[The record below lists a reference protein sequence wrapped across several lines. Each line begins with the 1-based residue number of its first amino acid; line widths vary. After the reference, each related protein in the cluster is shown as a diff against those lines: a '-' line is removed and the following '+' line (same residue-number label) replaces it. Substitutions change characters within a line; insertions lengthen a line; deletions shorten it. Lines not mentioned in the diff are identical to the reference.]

1 MEIRFGKKLLE
12 SLGGQDISGP
22 LALLADN
29 TFADAVLEKL
39 PAKPAVV
46 REPGGLCAES
56 LDEVCAGLESGT
68 VLAAGR
74 GDTGYAGRYAAW
86 KTGSKLITLPFE
98 ISGES
103 LVRRDVITVEEG
115 LFRRHGHHEDELL
128 LVDSECIWKGDER
141 ISRAGAGDILG
152 ILTAVED
159 WRSAEGGSGFS
170 KDMAEQ
176 AVEIVDELMD
186 RADELFDLTEG
197 GIRRLVELLQARE
210 KLAESAGHRR
220 MIEGSERIF
229 EECAGNVLGKSF
241 SHGPLRCLGVMAM
254 MVLQDLSPR
263 PLKQFLHWIQV
274 PWKPED
280 QGISDTELW
289 KILSSL
295 PAFVKKYE
303 YPDTIIHHV
312 EMGEERINRIITG
325 IREPFL
331 KSSLQTRND

>member
-12 SLGGQDISGP
+12 SLSGRDISGP
-22 LALLADN
+22 LALLEDPKY
-29 TFADAVLEKL
+29 ADAVLEKL
-39 PAKPAVV
+39 PAKPALV
-46 REPGGLCAES
+46 REPGGLSSES
-56 LDEVCAGLESGT
+56 LDEVCAGLEPGT
-68 VLAAGR
+68 VLAAGG
-74 GDTGYAGRYAAW
+74 GDIGYAGRYAAW

-103 LVRRDVITVEEG
+103 LVRRDVITIEEG
-115 LFRRHGHHEDELL
+115 LFKRHGHHDDELL

-152 ILTAVED
+152 MLIAVED

-170 KDMAEQ
+170 EDVVNQ

-197 GIRRLVELLQARE
+197 GIRRLVELLHARE

-229 EECAGNVLGKSF
+229 EECARNVLGKPL
-241 SHGPLRCLGVMAM
+241 SHGPLRCLGVISMA
-254 MVLQDLSPR
+254 VLHGLSTR
-263 PLKQFLHWIQV
+263 PFKQFLHWIQV

-312 EMGEERINRIITG
+312 EMGEERINRVMTG